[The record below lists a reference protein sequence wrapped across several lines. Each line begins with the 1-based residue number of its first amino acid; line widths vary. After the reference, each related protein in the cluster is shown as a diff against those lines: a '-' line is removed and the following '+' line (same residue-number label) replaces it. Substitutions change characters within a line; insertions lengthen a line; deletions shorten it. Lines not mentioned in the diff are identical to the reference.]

1 MGFIGDDPR
10 GFLISM
16 DLLFAII
23 PLTIVLGMVAADM
36 GNILY
41 EIEGT
46 VYQSSTDRI
55 AEDTLNTLAET
66 SGDPYNWEQT
76 GLPPNIVGLAQY
88 DTSSGKP
95 IPDTLDP
102 NKLALLTNSSIQ
114 NLIGINIGN
123 NTYTFYLTINSLNST
138 NIRKSFGNYSV
149 VGNTSNSLNVVRVDK
164 VVLCSALESVT
175 FLKGQIF
182 YSGQTRTFTVPPFQT
197 SNNSVTN
204 YDYYILFVNTNGN
217 LNSSATVN
225 INNNPIN
232 LTKSNIFNCTKIN
245 SSFLK
250 TNSSNPLQLINNTV
264 TLNITTSN
272 IGDSMDFYLV
282 EAPKN
287 TNPSYITYNTVV
299 PQNCN
304 LTLYLWT

>member
-164 VVLCSALESVT
+164 VVLCT
-175 FLKGQIF
+175 
-182 YSGQTRTFTVPPFQT
+182 
-197 SNNSVTN
+197 
-204 YDYYILFVNTNGN
+204 
-217 LNSSATVN
+217 
-225 INNNPIN
+225 
-232 LTKSNIFNCTKIN
+232 
-245 SSFLK
+245 
-250 TNSSNPLQLINNTV
+250 
-264 TLNITTSN
+264 
-272 IGDSMDFYLV
+272 
-282 EAPKN
+282 
-287 TNPSYITYNTVV
+287 
-299 PQNCN
+299 
-304 LTLYLWT
+304 